1 MMLTL
6 LFALVARAMVQS
18 STITALW
25 DFQHMNPSSLK
36 GIHIEGSQDHVAS
49 NQAGI
54 QMFVIAKSGKFAVR
68 TNDVQVN
75 ANTYLRIPVKS
86 IGDVVTVVANG
97 GYYHFTIGGKAATSN
112 TTTYKATSSDVSKGF
127 VELVATATSYIYS
140 IKVVQNNVSSSSS
153 TSQTSSQTST
163 TKATAKW
170 DFANVNPSSLRGL
183 TIEGKQGHIPS
194 TLNGITIYCIGQY
207 GKFAQ
212 RDNDAQFNAKTTL
225 RVPVT
230 STADVVTVT
239 SATGYHN
246 YNVGGVAATADV
258 TNHTATAAEVKAA
271 T

>member
-153 TSQTSSQTST
+153 TPYRPDPRP
-163 TKATAKW
+163 ATAHR
-170 DFANVNPSSLRGL
+170 APVSSPQWHR
-183 TIEGKQGHIPS
+183 
-194 TLNGITIYCIGQY
+194 
-207 GKFAQ
+207 
-212 RDNDAQFNAKTTL
+212 TTSL
-225 RVPVT
+225 SRQARQAVSSPR
-230 STADVVTVT
+230 
-239 SATGYHN
+239 
-246 YNVGGVAATADV
+246 
-258 TNHTATAAEVKAA
+258 
-271 T
+271 